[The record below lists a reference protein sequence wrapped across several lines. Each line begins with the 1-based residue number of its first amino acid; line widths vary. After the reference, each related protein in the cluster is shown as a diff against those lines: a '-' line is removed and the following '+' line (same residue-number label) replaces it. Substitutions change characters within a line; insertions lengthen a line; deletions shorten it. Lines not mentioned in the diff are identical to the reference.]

1 LTDGDTAIKK
11 TATHIKDEYFYKL
24 IFEQDKNTL
33 IPHIDII
40 EKNANDD
47 KKLRKILEML
57 SLSITQDR
65 YKHGLGY
72 NNLLFIATELILLNQ
87 ENSTSEQ
94 FSLLMIE
101 EPEAHLHPQLQMKL
115 LDFVKTKTQSVSDNI
130 QCILTT
136 HSPNIASKASP
147 QDIIMMNN
155 GQAFSMRDN
164 ERLLEEENYKFLE
177 KFLDVTKANLFFARG
192 IILVE
197 GLAEQILIPTIAKL
211 LGYPLEDYGISVI
224 AVNGTSWEHFA
235 RIFLSKDEN
244 KPHPMKIAILRDLDL
259 RPVEAEKKDG
269 NVFGFINRTEENEW
283 WWIDVPD
290 GKQTERRKQDLKKDL
305 DKQNVKI
312 FISDEWTFEYC
323 LADKLKDECKD
334 ALKKCFIKKSKLS
347 DIENTFATNEL
358 YRIYLMKNIAK
369 SEFAYHLSEILSEK
383 YKNDKEGLKSKL
395 PNYITQALEYIVGM
409 E

>member
-1 LTDGDTAIKK
+1 
-11 TATHIKDEYFYKL
+11 
-24 IFEQDKNTL
+24 
-33 IPHIDII
+33 
-40 EKNANDD
+40 
-47 KKLRKILEML
+47 
-57 SLSITQDR
+57 
-65 YKHGLGY
+65 
-72 NNLLFIATELILLNQ
+72 
-87 ENSTSEQ
+87 
-94 FSLLMIE
+94 
-101 EPEAHLHPQLQMKL
+101 
-115 LDFVKTKTQSVSDNI
+115 
-130 QCILTT
+130 
-136 HSPNIASKASP
+136 
-147 QDIIMMNN
+147 
-155 GQAFSMRDN
+155 
-164 ERLLEEENYKFLE
+164 
-177 KFLDVTKANLFFARG
+177 
-192 IILVE
+192 
-197 GLAEQILIPTIAKL
+197 
-211 LGYPLEDYGISVI
+211 
-224 AVNGTSWEHFA
+224 
-235 RIFLSKDEN
+235 
-244 KPHPMKIAILRDLDL
+244 MKIAILRDLDL